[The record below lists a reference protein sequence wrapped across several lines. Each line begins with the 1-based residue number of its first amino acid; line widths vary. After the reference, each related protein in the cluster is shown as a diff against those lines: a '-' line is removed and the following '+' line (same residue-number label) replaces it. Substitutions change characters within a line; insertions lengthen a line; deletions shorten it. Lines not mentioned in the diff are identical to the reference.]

1 MTQISNLEYEK
12 KFMKD
17 FIGSIKVLKPILG
30 KKLEL
35 TGALVEILAKELSCE
50 SDQLFFAG
58 YYANIGLLM
67 LEDVINKP
75 HFIDNDKERELIKQ
89 HVHYSADFLEKRGFV
104 ESAKIIKLH
113 HEKPNGRG
121 YFSKMNKE
129 KDAAIV
135 NIADEFVGLASSNLF
150 RPHYVKTV
158 AIEKTMEHYL
168 TARTMFNETELAK
181 IKTSLGKFYHVIQK

>member
-1 MTQISNLEYEK
+1 MTHVQNLEYERN
-12 KFMKD
+12 FMKD
-17 FIGSIKVLKPILG
+17 FIGSIKVLKPTIG
-30 KKLEL
+30 NKLEL
-35 TGALVEILAKELSCE
+35 TGALVEILAKELSIE
-50 SDQLFFAG
+50 NDALFFAG

-75 HFIDNDKERELIKQ
+75 HFIDNDKERDLIKQ
-89 HVHYSADFLEKRGFV
+89 HVNYSADFLEKRGFV

-121 YFSKMNKE
+121 YFSKMNKN

-150 RPHYVKTV
+150 RPHYVKSV
-158 AIEKTMEHYL
+158 SIEKTMEHYL
-168 TARTMFNETELAK
+168 TARTMFDEPEQTK
-181 IKTSLGKFYHVIQK
+181 IKAALGKFYHVIRK